1 LKKVLRG
8 TKEHF
13 GLELAKLRDKY
24 GPVVTFWMGFKPS
37 ILVYD
42 SELAKDTFKL
52 NAFSGRP
59 KTYFG
64 NS

>member
-1 LKKVLRG
+1 VLRG
-8 TKEHF
+8 TKEHV

-24 GPVVTFWMGFKPS
+24 GPVVTFWTGFKPS
-37 ILVYD
+37 VFVYD

-59 KTYFG
+59 KTFFG